1 MLLYIDPGTG
11 SMLFSLAVGAVT
23 MLYFAGK
30 AAVMK
35 IKFLLSGGTYS
46 MNKEPMHPIVIYSE
60 GSRYWNVFAPVVKEF
75 EKRETPLI
83 FYTSSEND
91 PVFEEDLLY
100 VKAEFIG
107 RGNRAFARLNR
118 LEADVCLMTTP
129 ALDVYQLK
137 RSKGVKHYS
146 HILHAPSDATGY
158 RLYGLDYFDS
168 ILLTGEYQKE
178 DIRTLETK
186 RDLVPKD
193 LPVVGCT
200 YLDVLAEQLPSLNM
214 KDDGMF
220 TVLVAPSW
228 GPSGILTLYGAALL
242 DALVA
247 AGFHVI
253 VRPHPQTVISEQH
266 VIAPLKVRYQT
277 APSIEWDF
285 EDTNLNSLSRA
296 DTMIS
301 DFSGVMFDYAFLF
314 DRPFLYLNAGFDQ
327 RPYDMYDIDRDPWK
341 LRVLSEI
348 GSLLDPDD
356 FSRIREV
363 VLDLVQDPHVQV
375 NRKHAQELAWQY
387 RGESG
392 KRTYEFLT
400 LKQAECTEKNSAMPY
415 LGKG

>member
-11 SMLFSLAVGAVT
+11 SMLFSLAIGFVT

-35 IKFLLSGGTYS
+35 LKFILTGGTYAVRKKS
-46 MNKEPMHPIVIYSE
+46 VHPIVIYSE
-60 GSRYWNVFAPVVKEF
+60 GSRYWNVFSPILKEF
-75 EKRETPLI
+75 EKNETPLI
-83 FYTSSEND
+83 FYTSSEKD
-91 PVFEEDLLY
+91 PVFDQKFRF

-107 RGNRAFARLNR
+107 QGNRAFARLNR

-137 RSKGVKHYS
+137 RSKGVKHYA

-158 RLYGLDYFDS
+158 RLFGLDYFDS

-178 DIRTLETK
+178 DIRKLEHL
-186 RDLVPKD
+186 RGLPEKD
-193 LPVVGCT
+193 LHVVGCT
-200 YLDVLAEQLPSLNM
+200 YLDVLAEQLPLSDV
-214 KDDGMF
+214 KDSRVF
-220 TVLVAPSW
+220 TILVAPSW
-228 GPSGILTLYGAALL
+228 GPSGILTLYGSELL
-242 DALVA
+242 DALLA

-253 VRPHPQTVISEQH
+253 VRPHPQTVISERY
-266 VIAPLKVRYQT
+266 IIDPLKARYQT
-277 APSIEWDF
+277 TPSLEWDF
-285 EDTNLNSLSRA
+285 QDTNLSSLSRA

-301 DFSGVMFDYAFLF
+301 DFSGVIFDYVFLF
-314 DRPFLYLNAGFDQ
+314 DRPFFYLNTEFDQ

-348 GSLLDPDD
+348 GSVLDPDD

-363 VLDLVQDPHVQV
+363 VFDLVQDPHLEV
-375 NRKHAQELAWQY
+375 NRKHAQDLAWQY

-392 KRTYEFLT
+392 KRTYGFLT
-400 LKQAECTEKNSAMPY
+400 LKRAELMKKTV
-415 LGKG
+415 